1 MNGKVESPNS
11 EVLEYYKESN
21 PSVFINLSS
30 SEGIPVS
37 IMEAMSFGIPCIA
50 TDVGGNSEIV
60 NKKNGVLISKKSPI
74 NEVKEAILKIIDSS
88 IENQLSFNTEAYATW
103 ENNYNSE
110 TNYNEFIKSIK
121 NLT

>member
-1 MNGKVESPNS
+1 
-11 EVLEYYKESN
+11 
-21 PSVFINLSS
+21 
-30 SEGIPVS
+30 
-37 IMEAMSFGIPCIA
+37 MEAMSFGIPCVA
-50 TDVGGNSEIV
+50 TDVGGNGEIV
-60 NKKNGVLISKKSPI
+60 NKKNGVLISKNSPI

-110 TNYNEFIKSIK
+110 INYNEFIKSIK